1 MKTTCRRAPELAL
14 RLVGAAS
21 FAAFASLGT
30 AAQTI
35 GPKAFTGQNSTID
48 MGRFAI
54 QRVPGVHGWEWRE
67 EVVS

>member
-1 MKTTCRRAPELAL
+1 MKPTCRRAPELASQ
-14 RLVGAAS
+14 LVGAAS
-21 FAAFASLGT
+21 LAAFASLGT
-30 AAQTI
+30 AGQTI
-35 GPKAFTGQNSTID
+35 GPGALIGHRSTID